1 MIAPRL
7 VRPAYPGAWGWP
19 VVQAVR
25 VPREGDRLVLPNGS
39 SAEVIRVADMSQVF
53 VHFEAVE
60 KDSDGHPLWSG
71 HLRDSS
77 TGDGLYLEINGAE
90 CDGHSVELISE
101 GRCDCCGAVR
111 VRWRV
116 LRGGRT

>member
-7 VRPAYPGAWGWP
+7 VRPAYPGAWGWA

-25 VPREGDRLVLPNGS
+25 VPREGDRLVLPDGS
-39 SAEVIRVADMSQVF
+39 SAEVIRVADMSQVC

-60 KDSDGHPLWSG
+60 RYSDGDPIWSG

-77 TGDGLYLEINGAE
+77 TGMGSILKLMGSN
-90 CDGHSVELISE
+90 VMVTPLI
-101 GRCDCCGAVR
+101 
-111 VRWRV
+111 
-116 LRGGRT
+116 